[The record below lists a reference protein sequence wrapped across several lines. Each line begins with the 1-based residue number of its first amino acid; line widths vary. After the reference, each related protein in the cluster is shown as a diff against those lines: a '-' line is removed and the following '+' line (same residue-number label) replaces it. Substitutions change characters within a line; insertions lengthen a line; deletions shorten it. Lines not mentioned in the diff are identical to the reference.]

1 MTELPKK
8 LQDFSR
14 PQTIGKFYK
23 KIGTDDSVGVFSFT
37 RMVNPK
43 NALDVDVPNEQ
54 RCDARSKKGPSGF
67 HDWNAETNTCSC
79 GSTSKPYGLTHHHY
93 IKFNQLVCMHTVM
106 DIPPCSVIMYMELK
120 NPEDEIKTIEDYH
133 HEHTRTLQELFR
145 LIIEWDFVYT
155 NFDNREETAIVCNEI
170 MSNINMPIEVKNW
183 FIEEMPSEKVGRYL
197 EGNTDARVR
206 IPELIPDLPDFVS
219 EWFLTKVLYNN
230 KGIGKYDSFD
240 S

>member
-14 PQTIGKFYK
+14 TQTIGKFYK

-37 RMVNPK
+37 RMIDPK
-43 NALDVDVPNEQ
+43 TASDVDVTDAR
-54 RCDARSKKGPSGF
+54 RCDTGFKKGPSGF
-67 HDWNAETNTCSC
+67 HDWDAETNTCSC

-106 DIPPCSVIMYMELK
+106 DILPFSVIMYMELK
-120 NPEDEIKTIEDYH
+120 DPEDEIKTIEDYH

-145 LIIEWDFVYT
+145 LIIEWDFDYT

-170 MSNINMPIEVKNW
+170 MSNINMPIEIKDW

-197 EGNTDARVR
+197 EGNTEAKDR
-206 IPELIPDLPDFVS
+206 IPELIPDLPDFIS
-219 EWFLTKVLYNN
+219 EWLLDKVTHNN
-230 KGIGKYDSFD
+230 RGIGRYDRS
-240 S
+240 